1 MNVYYG
7 EKYFPFDILGSG
19 LKDILKEP
27 GIHNTIIP
35 ILQNSISEFFYNYTK
50 ELPLYLKHAMID
62 IYNDIHLT
70 ELEMKNDVYKE
81 LIKHLIEL
89 KVPYDHFIS
98 YTLLFDSDNDNKQ
111 EFIIYLDSFTIRFV
125 KNELEKICKIKV
137 NFND

>member
-1 MNVYYG
+1 MNEYYG
-7 EKYFPFDILGSG
+7 EKYFPINMLGLG
-19 LKDILKEP
+19 LKDLIKEP
-27 GIHNTIIP
+27 GIHDNILP
-35 ILQNSISEFFYNYTK
+35 ILINNITEFFYNYTK
-50 ELPLYLKHAMID
+50 DLPLYLKHAMID
-62 IYNDIHLT
+62 IYNDIHVT
-70 ELEMKNDVYKE
+70 RFELKNDVYKD

-137 NFND
+137 NFID